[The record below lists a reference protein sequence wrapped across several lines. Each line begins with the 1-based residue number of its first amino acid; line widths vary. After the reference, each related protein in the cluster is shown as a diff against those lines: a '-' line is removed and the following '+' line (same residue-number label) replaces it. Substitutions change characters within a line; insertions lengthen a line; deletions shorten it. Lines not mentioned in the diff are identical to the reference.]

1 MADSSKSVL
10 DVLGDVALDAGKGFL
25 NTITGG
31 IGGSVLNFLTG
42 NSKNDDYNR
51 QIKLMQE
58 QQKQA
63 FELMD
68 RQANWNEHFTNLAY
82 QQQEDMFN
90 LEKNENRYLRE
101 TAMESQARSMDRA
114 GLNRNLLSGTVGAGS
129 SSAPSVP
136 SAPSSS
142 VSSALGQSGALS
154 SNRDYSI
161 TEALQMSKLQ
171 AEIDNIKADTK
182 DKESGANLN
191 AERLK
196 QEEIVTRYA
205 ERFQIAGLANVN
217 QDWANKVTEN
227 GLLMRQVEEVDSQIK
242 INEELV
248 KKIQA
253 ETSVL
258 DEEAKIKHAE
268 AVVAD
273 DYWQEQLNLIGAQV
287 GWTEQQTKD
296 LIVTLPYRLVGLS
309 MEAALAA
316 SNIELN
322 SERAREIGLICDGL
336 GISNYVAKQ
345 SVSADIKKRKN
356 ESAKAYHEARGAKTA
371 ADRSA
376 GEWEADKGHL
386 TFRAWTKDFQQAM
399 DVVETGTRAG
409 RNVADAYQSV
419 KGSLPQQMNAK
430 TNRNNSQIKKYNAET
445 KRGAQYHQRQRDRQI
460 HGVRY

>member
-1 MADSSKSVL
+1 MDWNKLAF
-10 DVLGDVALDAGKGFL
+10 GALETGL
-25 NTITGG
+25 NALTGG
-31 IGGSVLNFLTG
+31 VAGSVLGFLTG
-42 NSKNDDYNR
+42 NNKNDDLRR
-51 QIKLMQE
+51 QQNLMDY
-58 QQKQA
+58 QQK
-63 FELMD
+63 
-68 RQANWNEHFTNLAY
+68 LALQQM
-82 QQQEDMFN
+82 QQQYVWNQKLANQGYAQQEKMFN
-90 LEKNENRYLRE
+90 LTSKEQRYLRD
-101 TAMESQARSMDRA
+101 TSVQSQVAGLDKS
-114 GLNRNLLSGTVGAGS
+114 GLNRNLLSGSVGGGS
-129 SSAPSVP
+129 SASAPSP
-136 SAPSSS
+136 SASLPSGVGSASS
-142 VSSALGQSGALS
+142 PSGMLS
-154 SNRDYSI
+154 SNRDYSVH
-161 TEALQMSKLQ
+161 EALEAAKLQ

-182 DKESGANLN
+182 DKESGADLN
-191 AERLK
+191 VEHLK

-227 GLLMRQVEEVDSQIK
+227 SLLMKQVEEVDSQLK

-268 AVVAD
+268 AIVAD
-273 DYWQEQLNLIGAQV
+273 EYWQEQLNLIGAQV

-296 LIVTLPYRLVGLS
+296 LIATLPYRLTGLS

-322 SERAREIGLICDGL
+322 SERARELGLICDGL

-345 SVSADIKKRKN
+345 SASADIKKRKN
-356 ESAKAYHEARGAKTA
+356 ESAKTYHEARVAKTA

-386 TFRAWTKDFQQAM
+386 TFRSWTKDFQQVM

-419 KGSLPQQMNAK
+419 KGSIPQQINAQ
-430 TNRNNSQIKKYNAET
+430 TNRNNSQIRQYNAKT
-445 KRGAQYHQRQRDRQI
+445 KRAAHEHQRQRDRQI